1 MNLMDTRSGALRIVS
16 KFKAPNRNKNAASTQ
31 KRNYAYAMPRDD
43 T

>member
-31 KRNYAYAMPRDD
+31 KTQLRLHIA